1 MILNPSGIVLA
12 LLVLLPGATRAEQL
26 RLAVGQRG
34 NWDTGIAELGER
46 AGIFKRH
53 GLELEILYTAGGGE
67 TQQAVLSRSVD
78 IGVAAGTLG
87 VLGAAAKGA
96 PVRIIGAQT
105 TGAAD
110 LFWYVPAASP
120 IRTPADL
127 AGRSVAY
134 STTGSST
141 DTVARLAEAQY
152 GIAFQHV
159 ATGGLPG
166 TYTQTMSGQVDVGWS
181 AAPFALEALN
191 ADTIRAIIRGGDIAA
206 VRDQSIRVT
215 ITHAA
220 VLAARK
226 PALIRFM
233 QAYRETLDTMYSDPE
248 ALRSYVAFSG
258 TSLAVAQSMRDQF
271 FPKAALDPRHIG
283 GLDAMMA
290 DGVRLKFMAAP
301 LTPTQLKTIIAIDEV
316 MP

>member
-1 MILNPSGIVLA
+1 MRRMIGAGLVVA
-12 LLVLLPGATRAEQL
+12 LLLPMAARAEKL
-26 RLAVGQRG
+26 ILAVGQRG
-34 NWDTGIAELGER
+34 NWDTGVAELGER
-46 AGIFKRH
+46 AGIFRKH
-53 GLELEILYTAGGGE
+53 DLELEILYTAGGGE

-110 LFWYVPAASP
+110 LFWYVPAASA
-120 IRTPADL
+120 IRTPWDM
-127 AGRSVAY
+127 AGHTVAY

-141 DTVARLAEAQY
+141 DTVARLAAAQY
-152 GIAFQHV
+152 GVAFQHV

-166 TYTQTMSGQVDVGWS
+166 TYTQAMSGQVDVGWS
-181 AAPFALEALN
+181 AAPFALEALS
-191 ADTIRAIIRGGDIAA
+191 AGTIRAVFRGSDIAA
-206 VRDQSIRVT
+206 VREQSIRVL

-220 VLAARK
+220 TLAARK
-226 PALIRFM
+226 PALVRFM
-233 QAYRETLDTMYSDPE
+233 QAYVETLDYMYSDPE
-248 ALRSYVAFSG
+248 ALRSYVVFSG
-258 TSLAVAQSMRDQF
+258 TSPAVAQSVRDQF
-271 FPKAALDPRHIG
+271 FPRVALDPRRIG

-290 DGVRLKFMAAP
+290 DGVRLKFLAVP
-301 LTPTQLKTIIAIDEV
+301 LTAAQLKQIVVIDEV